1 MRFCPCSVPLTT
13 RRKAFYRMEKVK
25 KSYFMRVFNLNI
37 IIVIGIAFISVL
49 SYMFYFFGN
58 VLAQSKEVN
67 KIDFVIKLS
76 NFLGQASEFLKEWSI
91 SLIVIFAV
99 LIIMEL
105 YKRIT
110 TDSWL
115 NTFKSTWQTFGFRRF
130 LKQSERSEKTID
142 AKDVTS
148 FNPIHGDFNH
158 AVSKCVVDV
167 RVDKIIV
174 FIKVPRKQQSQ
185 KILKDMEGQIKEEL
199 SSRNPDYYF
208 SAPEREHNKLWFVG
222 TKRK

>member
-1 MRFCPCSVPLTT
+1 
-13 RRKAFYRMEKVK
+13 MEKVK

>member
-1 MRFCPCSVPLTT
+1 MLFCPCSVPLTT
-13 RRKAFYRMEKVK
+13 QRKVFYRMEKVRK
-25 KSYFMRVFNLNI
+25 TYFMSVFNLNI
-37 IIVIGIAFISVL
+37 TIFITIAIISLL
-49 SYMFYFFGN
+49 SYLFYFFGY
-58 VLAQSKEVN
+58 VLAQSKEMN
-67 KIDFVIKLS
+67 KMDFVIKLS
-76 NFLGQASEFLKEWSI
+76 EFLGQASEFLKELSI
-91 SLIVIFAV
+91 SLIIILAILIFV
-99 LIIMEL
+99 EL
-105 YKRIT
+105 YKRIK

-130 LKQSERSEKTID
+130 LKQSERTEKTID
-142 AKDVTS
+142 AKEVTS
-148 FNPIHGDFNH
+148 FNPIHGNFNH
-158 AVSKCVVDV
+158 AVSKCVVDI

-199 SSRNPDYYF
+199 SSRNPNYYF